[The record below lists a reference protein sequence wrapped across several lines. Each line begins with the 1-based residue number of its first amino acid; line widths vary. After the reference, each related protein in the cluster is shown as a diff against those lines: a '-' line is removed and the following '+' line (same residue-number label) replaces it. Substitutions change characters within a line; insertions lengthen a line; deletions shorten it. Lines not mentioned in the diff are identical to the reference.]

1 MADVL
6 ENILAR
12 RSPWRLEV
20 DSAKKSHVLRQNRSP
35 LIRSRQHLIWGLLDE
50 IVVGTDV
57 EEIADTSSGQC
68 RRRAR
73 HQLAAE
79 RELVTHACCIYST
92 VPLLQPFFNDGINA
106 LVGAAFASRSLAI
119 PSSARPVAHRGR
131 TKRFDLSGI
140 SHDAPPLGDRRSQC
154 GPVRTY
160 LGDIPLFFPDQSAS
174 AHRHAGEF
182 EKRALRRQKYHKKQH
197 DRISRRVFRLENR
210 TQVTYAFE

>member
-1 MADVL
+1 MINDVQDIVADVL

-12 RSPWRLEV
+12 RSPWRQEV

-35 LIRSRQHLIWGLLDE
+35 LIRSRQHLIWGLLDQ

-140 SHDAPPLGDRRSQC
+140 SHDAPPRRSSITMRA
-154 GPVRTY
+154 RTH
-160 LGDIPLFFPDQSAS
+160 LSG
-174 AHRHAGEF
+174 RHTAVLSRSIG
-182 EKRALRRQKYHKKQH
+182 LRTSTRW
-197 DRISRRVFRLENR
+197 RIRKTRVE
-210 TQVTYAFE
+210 AAKIS